1 MIGSD
6 KKNDEGAVI
15 WITGLSG
22 GKINSAKSVY
32 KKLSAKK
39 EKLVLLD

>member
-6 KKNDEGAVI
+6 KKKMMRGAVI

-22 GKINSAKSVY
+22 AGKSTLAKSVY

-39 EKLVLLD
+39 KN